1 MGLHCED
8 AASWRRRGPPL
19 STEASY
25 GVKPG
30 LNVRLVLEE
39 EAKFAGG
46 AFGAEVV
53 GEVEGGSGAGGYG
66 GNGEKSTE
74 GEETGGFVEAEA
86 GTELTGGGAEDAA

>member
-1 MGLHCED
+1 MFLSIHCLC
-8 AASWRRRGPPL
+8 S
-19 STEASY
+19 SY
-25 GVKPG
+25 VCC
-30 LNVRLVLEE
+30 LALEE

-66 GNGEKSTE
+66 GDGDKSTE

-86 GTELTGGGAEDAA
+86 GTELTGGGAEDAAAEGGVEGAEAVEFDGDR